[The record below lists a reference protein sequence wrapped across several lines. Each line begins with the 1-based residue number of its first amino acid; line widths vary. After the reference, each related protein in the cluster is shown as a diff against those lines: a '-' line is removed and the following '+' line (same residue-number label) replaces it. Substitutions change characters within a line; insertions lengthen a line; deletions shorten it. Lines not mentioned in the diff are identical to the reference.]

1 VGISRSAYYY
11 QPEEKEDEQELEL
24 LKKIC
29 AVVEEIPFYGYRK
42 VFRELVRMGT
52 EVTEKQVRRIMR
64 RAGLQAIYPGK
75 RTSISAK
82 GHRKYPGSQV

>member
-1 VGISRSAYYY
+1 MLR
-11 QPEEKEDEQELEL
+11 
-24 LKKIC
+24 KIC
-29 AVVEEIPFYGYRK
+29 ALLEEIPFYGYRK
-42 VFRELVRMGT
+42 VFRELERMGV

-82 GHRKYPGSQV
+82 EHR